1 MARGLGL
8 ERFAAL
14 LRLLPANTVRSVLEP
29 GCGVFESA
37 PFLRAAFPHALL
49 IGVDY
54 DRYAIGAHARQSAAI
69 LIEADI
75 RALPFRAAFDL
86 VVIRHPDVHR
96 SRVSWETLIGS
107 LTRWTNSGGYVLVTT
122 FTIEEHERVR
132 AWLPDNFCV
141 IPVERAALPAADVVA
156 RDRFVL
162 LARVP

>member
-1 MARGLGL
+1 MARALGL

-14 LRLLPANTVRSVLEP
+14 LRLLPADAVRSVLEP

-37 PFLRAAFPHALL
+37 PFLRAAFPYALL
-49 IGVDY
+49 IGVDR

-86 VVIRHPDVHR
+86 IVIRHPDVHR
-96 SRVSWETLIGS
+96 SRASWEALIRS
-107 LTRWTNSGGYVLVTT
+107 LSRWIASGGYVLVTT
-122 FTIEEHERVR
+122 FTLEEHERVR
-132 AWLPDNFCV
+132 AWLPDGLRV
-141 IPVERAALPAADVVA
+141 IPVERAALPAADAVA